1 MKRLINV
8 RTIEIG
14 HIKMMNSNIYKSLL
28 ARKIDADISEL
39 QVFIMNRYPPLTSI
53 YRCSADLSSILRDNY
68 IQINLIFQ
76 KEGWEV
82 HHEGID
88 IHGKDG
94 KLSFLNYSLPN
105 FAFRDAIKYVVMN
118 GKKDKVVLHYTNQF
132 SGVLNIKGIIN
143 VVNIHDS
150 PYYFEK
156 NTLPE
161 RMYIKR
167 LYNSLKNVPFIITN
181 TEVLRN
187 ELIDYGFR
195 GHITTI
201 HLPYSKN
208 FRKLSTDK
216 TILRKKLGLPI
227 EKKLVLSVST
237 DSPRKNLAMVS
248 EVVRDLGNDYRLV
261 RVGSP
266 LGDSITFNGIG
277 DVTLNEI
284 YNACDVLLF
293 PSLYEGFGLPIVEA
307 FASGLPVVTSD
318 IPTIREVTCDA
329 ASLCSPFDIE
339 SLANSVKFVL
349 DNADEFVRK
358 GFERSPHFSFDRW
371 KNDILS
377 LYKKIEQEIS

>member
-1 MKRLINV
+1 MGSPD
-8 RTIEIG
+8 IG
-14 HIKMMNSNIYKSLL
+14 WGGSSE
-28 ARKIDADISEL
+28 KIRSGISEM
-39 QVFIMNRYPPLTSI
+39 QVFIMNRYPPLTSP
-53 YRCSADLSSILRDNY
+53 YRWSKDLSTILGEDS

-76 KEGWEV
+76 KEGWEI

-88 IHGKDG
+88 FHGKDG

-105 FAFRDAIKYVVMN
+105 FTFQDAVKYVKSN
-118 GKKDKVVLHYTNQF
+118 NKKDKVVLHYTNQF
-132 SGVLNIKGIIN
+132 SGVLNIKGVIN
-143 VVNIHDS
+143 IVNVQDS
-150 PYYFEK
+150 PHYLEN
-156 NTLPE
+156 NTLLE
-161 RMYIKR
+161 RMYIRK

-187 ELIDYGFR
+187 ELIDYGFS
-195 GHITTI
+195 GHIKTI

-208 FRKLSTDK
+208 FAKLSTDK
-216 TILRKKLGLPI
+216 TILRKKLGLPT
-227 EKKLVLSVST
+227 EKKLILSVST

-266 LGDSITFNGIG
+266 LGNSITFKGIG

-318 IPTIREVTCDA
+318 IATIREIAGNAALLCNPKDA
-329 ASLCSPFDIE
+329 DDLKNAVNY
-339 SLANSVKFVL
+339 AL
-349 DNADEFVRK
+349 DNSDKFSKIGIREATK
-358 GFERSPHFSFDRW
+358 FSFHNFSDAIS
-371 KNDILS
+371 KF
-377 LYKKIEQEIS
+377 YHKVKQENS